1 MEYFT
6 VLTNIGAQKIAAAN
20 AANSTINLS
29 EIAVGDGNG
38 VVPVPDISQEALV
51 NEKFRAPLSELT
63 QDEVNKNHFIARSL
77 VPADR
82 GNFWIREIGIYD
94 VDGDLI
100 AVGNYPETYKSIL
113 TDGAAKEVDLIV
125 VFEVANADV
134 VKLEID
140 PTVVMASQDFV
151 NQKVATKAD
160 KTYVDEEL
168 AGISFITGFK
178 NLIING
184 CKRVNQR
191 GATAIDKTASAY
203 NFDRWYYDGTNF
215 IQYVEDKNIVLSGTY
230 TLSWSGTAT
239 ATVDG
244 ESVSNGGQ
252 LTLTANTQCE
262 VKFNSSDF
270 NFVQLEY
277 GNKKTNFE
285 IRHIGLELSLCQ
297 RYYEQFINMRI
308 RAYHPTDTGSGYH
321 LTSSSGVCV
330 EKRVMPTITRE
341 TDSYTGLYLYFQN
354 ERIYR
359 LDLFYIGGSG
369 GDATNTFYVDAEI
382 YPV

>member
-77 VPADR
+77 VPADN
-82 GNFWIREIGIYD
+82 GNFWIREIGVYD

-140 PTVVMASQDFV
+140 PSIVMASQDFV

-168 AGISFITGFK
+168 ASIQTFPIGYPMLSYEIYDFTIVAFGGEFNRAEYPKLWAKIESNPTILLTESEWQTESASNDDGICGFFSSGDGSTTFRVPNLNEAFFRASNRGVGSYQADAFKSHNHKITSF
-178 NLIING
+178 
-184 CKRVNQR
+184 
-191 GATAIDKTASAY
+191 TAPMASAAGGARNPSY
-203 NFDRWYYDGTNF
+203 QSTLTNDSGF
-215 IQYVEDKNIVLSGTY
+215 TGDEETRPKNI
-230 TLSWSGTAT
+230 TLLPLIVA
-239 ATVDG
+239 
-244 ESVSNGGQ
+244 
-252 LTLTANTQCE
+252 
-262 VKFNSSDF
+262 K
-270 NFVQLEY
+270 
-277 GNKKTNFE
+277 
-285 IRHIGLELSLCQ
+285 
-297 RYYEQFINMRI
+297 
-308 RAYHPTDTGSGYH
+308 
-321 LTSSSGVCV
+321 
-330 EKRVMPTITRE
+330 
-341 TDSYTGLYLYFQN
+341 
-354 ERIYR
+354 
-359 LDLFYIGGSG
+359 
-369 GDATNTFYVDAEI
+369 
-382 YPV
+382 